1 MWSNR
6 SIWIAGY
13 SLIFQLL
20 FSLSITAQTPSVA
33 TEQSLNQ
40 ILSNLFQHSG
50 FPSVSKPG
58 VLLFPGKSFGA
69 RFDHQKNEIHVEM
82 QIIDI
87 CRNFGQDSVDA
98 LSFILAHELS
108 HAIFEHSYQF
118 NKSHFI
124 DVHFNFDNNIETER
138 SADQYGV
145 FISKLAGYQPE
156 RVLDELLNQIY
167 EKYNL
172 NTQKSHSYP
181 AKEERK
187 KSNEKLIENVLPK
200 VHLFEAATILTL
212 KKEYELAS
220 LAYEQLLGFYQGPE
234 LYNNLG
240 VCYILKAMEQ
250 FDSELDKYAYPMELD
265 FNTGLR
271 KIIKSRGTLTAEMRS
286 QRNSYLLKA
295 RENFEKAITISKS
308 YAPAYINIMCCF
320 ILMEQ
325 ANQALQFANKKSRSL
340 TNRDEKQNEELAVG
354 IAYSV
359 LGSRK
364 ARSFFE
370 KAKKGRSVKSRKFAE
385 YNLSLLKSEVPSKS
399 NVSKGE
405 AECSLWSR
413 FSSYDKS
420 YNQWKPVNKYPIGT
434 RDQQLYFSYELIG
447 TGLKYFF
454 YHSDKPL
461 LTIERYRVHGVEKNS
476 FNELDQLNVNE
487 LLWFETG
494 KGTYLE
500 CEQSGVLYLLGKH
513 NQVLENIELYCH

>member
-1 MWSNR
+1 MSYIR
-6 SIWIAGY
+6 STCIAGC
-13 SLIFQLL
+13 SLFIQLF
-20 FSLSITAQTPSVA
+20 FSLSLTAQTPSAA

-40 ILSNLFQHSG
+40 ILSHLFPYAG
-50 FPSVSKPG
+50 FPSISKPK
-58 VLLFPGKSFGA
+58 VLLFSGNEFGA
-69 RFDHQKNEIHVEM
+69 RFNHQKNEIHIET
-82 QIIDI
+82 QIMDI

-98 LSFILAHELS
+98 LAFVLAHELS
-108 HAIFEHSYQF
+108 HAIFEHSHF
-118 NKSHFI
+118 ANHSHFI
-124 DVHFNFDNNIETER
+124 DVHFNLDNGVETER
-138 SADQYGV
+138 YADQYGV

-156 RVLDELLNQIY
+156 RILDELLNQIY
-167 EKYNL
+167 EKYQL
-172 NTQKSHSYP
+172 NAHKSHSYP

-187 KSNEKLIENVLPK
+187 KSNEKLIENVTPK

-220 LAYEQLLGFYQGPE
+220 MAYEQILGFYQGPE

-250 FDSELDKYAYPMELD
+250 FDPVLDKYAYPMELD

-271 KIIKSRGTLTAEMRS
+271 KVIKTRGALTAEMRA
-286 QRNSYLLKA
+286 QRNSDLLKA
-295 RENFEKAITISKS
+295 KENFEKALSISKS
-308 YAPAYINIMCCF
+308 YSPAYINIICCY

-325 ANQALQFANKKSRSL
+325 AGQAIKLINKKSSSS
-340 TNRDEKQNEELAVG
+340 TNREDLQNEELAIG

-359 LGSRK
+359 LGNRRAK
-364 ARSFFE
+364 SFFE
-370 KAKKGRSVKSRKFAE
+370 KVKKGRSVKLKKFAE
-385 YNLSLLKSEVPSKS
+385 HNLTLLKSDNQTKA
-399 NVSKGE
+399 NVSPGS
-405 AECSLWSR
+405 ADCSLWN
-413 FSSYDKS
+413 SYSTLDKN
-420 YNQWKPVNKYPIGT
+420 YNQWKLINKYPIGT
-434 RDQQLYFSYELIG
+434 PNRQLYFSYEIIG

-454 YHSDKPL
+454 FHLDKPL

-476 FNELDQLNVNE
+476 FNELDKLNVNE